1 MSFETLGEV
10 CEQEGEFNCGQ
21 QFKGGVGVAP
31 LSQKEKQCLE
41 MKFRYAGIYQKLSL
55 HCIHEVKQRNN
66 KLEQLHQT
74 QAWNLYL
81 EIFEQHYYLN
91 L

>member
-1 MSFETLGEV
+1 MRCVSSRVSSTVASNLR
-10 CEQEGEFNCGQ
+10 
-21 QFKGGVGVAP
+21 GGWGWAP

-41 MKFRYAGIYQKLSL
+41 VKFRYAGMYQKLSL

-74 QAWNLYL
+74 QACILHL
-81 EIFEQHYYLN
+81 EIFEQHFHRN
-91 L
+91 F